1 MHNIMA
7 VSIYEIKMMLRRL
20 GFWGI
25 LIFALVISIWDN
37 FPSKSNLS
45 RLSFLAEPG
54 YLVSRLLVQTGLLIM
69 FGVMFLVSN
78 TIAKD
83 KKTGVDQ
90 LLMTSNIS
98 KKQYIIGKFIGNFI
112 PTMLMFG
119 LYFLV
124 HAVIQIVLIPE
135 ASSLKAY
142 LFGYFI
148 LAVAASFFVIGISI
162 SLPMWIDIRIFYALM
177 ALYFLANLLIVPD
190 STTLPFWFL
199 FYGDLIKIIYNYGFG
214 VLIIKNVILN
224 ILFLVGI
231 GALSV
236 FSLMINKRFWRDNVT
251 K

>member
-25 LIFALVISIWDN
+25 LKFAPVISIWDN
-37 FPSKSNLS
+37 FPSNSNLR

-135 ASSLKAY
+135 AFSLKAY